1 MPPAIVD
8 FRTPAAA
15 SPQVRSKR
23 FSSQNSRKGQIP
35 APPSPFF
42 FDPVG
47 ISATDRPSPAASAR
61 PMDRTNLGHSFPGS
75 GNSIDDGFG
84 GGFASSTP
92 SFPPSPFPS
101 VSASG
106 KPSLAAGLSKPRLV
120 KVRKHVASPRVWP
133 TVASDAAD
141 DSGFN
146 PFRSA
151 PAASA
156 ADSANQ
162 EGGGTRGLNEK
173 LHSWKPFDPESG
185 IRVPENSS
193 CPNSSSFE
201 PVKSES
207 AGFVFGAGS
216 TCAAD
221 QEGGGMRGLNEKLHS
236 WKPLD
241 LESGIR
247 VPENS
252 SGPKSSSFEPVKSES
267 SGFVFG
273 AGSASKQSVNIGSEN
288 AKDRAFSFVGEGSRA
303 FDAGRSV
310 FGSGVKKNSDSGQS
324 SSENLS
330 GPNLGSFEYGK
341 PESSDFVF
349 VAGSASNHSKK
360 NIGSGNSLDRA
371 NSFGNEGSVGS
382 ETGVFMFGSGVNMSS
397 DSRWNSPGNSS
408 GLNLGNL
415 ESVKSESADF
425 ILGASSVS
433 NSNKPDHTLN
443 FASKDSSNSDP
454 RAFIPGSSVEKS
466 SNMSQNLSG
475 NSTGPNMGSFKTGN
489 SESTAFVFGSNA
501 GSFSDIKSVG
511 SRSAVGAATGGGKSD
526 SGVFVFGSGTQKGA
540 SSSQN
545 WAEISG
551 IPNLG
556 SSESVKPEDANFI
569 FGSSSTSNMGCRSME
584 SGNTLGGEFS
594 FTSGR
599 SLNTDTGV
607 FVFGSHTRKGSNLSQ
622 SSSISSEPGPFSKL
636 PDEMRKLNLQSSSNE
651 EGFEKAKQHDNRT
664 KVDQRNEFIFG
675 GNQNDPSSVC
685 GGAVNML
692 PEEMKK
698 LNIGSAT
705 ASKNAKS
712 ESMDQTANM
721 FAFGSNT
728 KKTSASNQTSANSF
742 TSFEKST
749 CMELPNDMQ
758 KVNTDDLRNDDSFTK
773 TENID
778 YQFKVDFSNGPNGL
792 TFPSNTDVP
801 VSFKGNGVNTLHNDM
816 EKLDINKPENSTGK
830 PDQTDYSAGDAY
842 TSFKFTF
849 RGKQDANSTAGHV
862 PPSKTQEHFTSSS
875 VATPFCPSS
884 SGPGFQSVGTEFT
897 FTSKHGGLETPHVEF
912 RTHKQDGHGLS
923 KENLFAGPH
932 HNMAFNVKKGD
943 VQSTRT
949 KKRRGKSRQS
959 GPAHQTFAK
968 PFISMEKGPLENM
981 KPESPGGYSPM
992 DYSPYQE
999 NLGADQCSREAS
1011 VASGESIHFFSRC
1024 ASADTER
1031 SFSVDEREEDLVSAT
1046 KCLNINEDD
1055 LKHDS
1060 DGSKSHIEKDFA
1072 AKFSVM
1078 DEQNSGPGRE
1088 SLFFKSNSAGLSSDT
1103 NNAAMEAETG
1113 PFGSTFER
1121 QASEGGTCFTF
1132 VTSPEDF
1139 GGSNFAFAASTF
1151 AQGPLSAAKRHHRR
1165 KSRMKT
1171 GHDLYTSTSNASA
1184 PLASSTSNL
1193 FSVTST
1199 SMQPDPAQDIK
1210 GLPSFHE
1217 GGDDN
1222 RAETNRKTESNKE
1235 DITKDAASVAAE
1247 EACDKWR
1254 LRGNQAYAKGHPSKA
1269 EEYYTHGVNSISP
1282 NETSRN
1288 CSRALMLCYS
1298 NRAATRM
1305 SLGRMREALNDCM
1318 MAVAIDP
1325 SFLRAQVRAANC
1337 HLALGDIE
1345 DALEHFKKC
1354 LQSDDDASLG
1364 QKILLE
1370 ASEGLQKAQQVADY
1384 IVRAKELLLKRTPNE
1399 VTQALQF
1406 ISEALSISSHS
1417 ENLLEMK
1424 AEALLMLHNYEEVI
1438 QLCEQSLDSA
1448 KRNSFLAGSDD
1459 QLENPDSSG
1468 QTKSSSVKLW
1478 RWHLISKSYFYL
1490 GKLEEALELLRKH
1503 EQVKPIGERCGDKSA
1518 ETSASLFVTVRE
1530 LLRLK
1535 AAGNEAFQAGRHV
1548 EAVEHYTAALACN
1561 TESRPFT
1568 AICFCNRAAAYQ
1580 ALGQITDAIADC
1592 SLAIALDPSYPKAI
1606 SRRATLHEMIRDY
1619 GQAANDLRRLIS
1631 FLEKQLTNKGNQ
1643 SGSLGK
1649 STSSKN
1655 DVNRARLRLSSVE
1668 EEAGRETMLDMY
1680 MILGIDQSS
1689 SAADV
1694 KKAYRKAALKH
1705 HPDKAGQFLARSENA
1720 DDGLWREVA
1729 EEVYKDAD
1737 RLFKMIGEAYTILS
1751 DPAKRLQYDAE
1762 EEIRTTLTKGYNMS
1776 RTPKTSADY
1785 YSSQY
1790 EKRSNMRQWR
1800 SYGSPHK
1807 RWSEFTHSNI

>member
-15 SPQVRSKR
+15 SPQVRPKG

-35 APPSPFF
+35 APPSPFS
-42 FDPVG
+42 FDPAS
-47 ISATDRPSPAASAR
+47 ISATDRPYPAASAR
-61 PMDRTNLGHSFPGS
+61 PMDRTNLGRSFPGS
-75 GNSIDDGFG
+75 WNSIDDGFG

-92 SFPPSPFPS
+92 FSPSPSPS

-106 KPSLAAGLSKPRLV
+106 EPSPAAGLSKPRLV
-120 KVRKHVASPRVWP
+120 KVRKHFASPRVRP
-133 TVASDAAD
+133 AVASEGAD

-151 PAASA
+151 QAGLAAEA
-156 ADSANQ
+156 ADQ
-162 EGGGTRGLNEK
+162 EGGGMQGLNEK
-173 LHSWKPFDPESG
+173 LHSWKPFNLESG

-193 CPNSSSFE
+193 GPNSSSFE
-201 PVKSES
+201 PLKSES
-207 AGFVFGAGS
+207 AGS
-216 TCAAD
+216 TGAAD

-236 WKPLD
+236 WKPFN

-247 VPENS
+247 VPESS
-252 SGPKSSSFEPVKSES
+252 SGPKSSSFGPVKSES
-267 SGFVFG
+267 AGFVFG
-273 AGSASKQSVNIGSEN
+273 AGSASKPSINIGYEN
-288 AKDRAFSFVGEGSRA
+288 AIDRAFGFGVEGSRG
-303 FDAGRSV
+303 FDAGPSV
-310 FGSGVKKNSDSGQS
+310 FGSGVKKNSDSEPS

-330 GPNLGSFEYGK
+330 GPNLGSFEYVK
-341 PESSDFVF
+341 PESSGFVF
-349 VAGSASNHSKK
+349 VVGSASNQSKK
-360 NIGSGNSLDRA
+360 NIGSGNSVDRA
-371 NSFGNEGSVGS
+371 YSFSSVGSVGS
-382 ETGVFMFGSGVNMSS
+382 ETGVFMVGSGVNMSS
-397 DSRWNSPGNSS
+397 DLRWNSPENSS

-425 ILGASSVS
+425 IFGASSVS
-433 NSNKPDHTLN
+433 HSNKPDHTFN

-454 RAFIPGSSVEKS
+454 CALIPGSSPEKS
-466 SNMSQNLSG
+466 SNLSQNLSG

-511 SRSAVGAATGGGKSD
+511 SGSAVGAATDGGGKSD

-556 SSESVKPEDANFI
+556 SSESVKPENAHVI
-569 FGSSSTSNMGCRSME
+569 FGASSTSNMGCRTMG

-599 SLNTDTGV
+599 SVNTDTGV
-607 FVFGSHTRKGSNLSQ
+607 FVFGSHMRKGSNNLSQ
-622 SSSISSEPGPFSKL
+622 SSSLSSEQGPFSKL

-651 EGFEKAKQHDNRT
+651 EGFEKTKQRDNRA
-664 KVDQRNEFIFG
+664 KVDQSNVFIFG
-675 GNQNDPSSVC
+675 GNQNDPSSIG

-698 LNIGSAT
+698 LDIGSAT
-705 ASKNAKS
+705 ASKNAKN
-712 ESMDQTANM
+712 ERVDQTANM
-721 FAFGSNT
+721 FAFGSNM

-749 CMELPNDMQ
+749 CSKLPNDMQ
-758 KVNTDDLRNDDSFTK
+758 KLNTDGLRNDDSFRK
-773 TENID
+773 AENTD
-778 YQFKVDFSNGPNGL
+778 YQFKVDVSNGPDGL
-792 TFPSNTDVP
+792 TFPCNKDVP
-801 VSFKGNGVNTLHNDM
+801 GSFEGNGVNTLHNDM

-830 PDQTDYSAGDAY
+830 IDQTDHSAGDAY

-849 RGKQDANSTAGHV
+849 QAGKQGANSTMGHV
-862 PPSKTQEHFTSSS
+862 PPSKTQEHFTSSGVPMPS
-875 VATPFCPSS
+875 FYPSS
-884 SGPGFQSVGTEFT
+884 SGPGFQSVGTECT
-897 FTSKHGGLETPHVEF
+897 FTSKYGGPETPHMEF
-912 RTHKQDGHGLS
+912 RTHKQDGHGLA
-923 KENLFAGPH
+923 KENLFTGPH

-959 GPAHQTFAK
+959 GPAHPTFSK
-968 PFISMEKGPLENM
+968 PFISMEKSPLENM
-981 KPESPGGYSPM
+981 KPGSPGGYSPM

-1011 VASGESIHFFSRC
+1011 VASGESIHIFSRC

-1055 LKHDS
+1055 RKHDS
-1060 DGSKSHIEKDFA
+1060 DFSKSHIEKNFA
-1072 AKFSVM
+1072 AKSSVI

-1088 SLFFKSNSAGLSSDT
+1088 SLFFKSNSGRLSSDT

-1113 PFGSTFER
+1113 SFGSNFER
-1121 QASEGGTCFTF
+1121 QTSEGGTCFTF
-1132 VTSPEDF
+1132 VTSSEDF
-1139 GGSNFAFAASTF
+1139 GGSNFAFAAPTF

-1171 GHDLYTSTSNASA
+1171 DHDLYTSTSNASA
-1184 PLASSTSNL
+1184 PLASPSPNL
-1193 FSVTST
+1193 FSVSST
-1199 SMQPDPAQDIK
+1199 SMQPDPAQDMK
-1210 GLPSFHE
+1210 VLPSFHQ
-1217 GGDDN
+1217 GGDDI
-1222 RAETNRKTESNKE
+1222 RAETNRKPESNKE
-1235 DITKDAASVAAE
+1235 DLTKDLASVAAE

-1254 LRGNQAYAKGHPSKA
+1254 LRGNQAYANGHPSKA
-1269 EEYYTHGVNSISP
+1269 EEYYTRGVNSISP
-1282 NETSRN
+1282 IETSRN

-1318 MAVAIDP
+1318 MAIAINP

-1370 ASEGLQKAQQVADY
+1370 ASEGLRKAQQVADY
-1384 IVRAKELLLKRTPNE
+1384 IVQAKELMLKRTPNE
-1399 VTQALQF
+1399 VTKALQF
-1406 ISEALSISSHS
+1406 ISEALSISPHS

-1448 KRNSFLAGSDD
+1448 ERNSFLAGSDD
-1459 QLENPDSSG
+1459 QLENLDSSG
-1468 QTKSSSVKLW
+1468 CTKGSLVKLW
-1478 RWHLISKSYFYL
+1478 RWRLISKSYFYL
-1490 GKLEEALELLRKH
+1490 GKLEESLELLRKH

-1535 AAGNEAFQAGRHV
+1535 AAGNEAFQAGRRL

-1568 AICFCNRAAAYQ
+1568 AVCFCNRAAAYQ

-1619 GQAANDLRRLIS
+1619 GQAANDLHRLIS
-1631 FLEKQLTNKGNQ
+1631 FLEKQLTSKGNQ
-1643 SGSLGK
+1643 S
-1649 STSSKN
+1649 
-1655 DVNRARLRLSSVE
+1655 R
-1668 EEAGRETMLDMY
+1668 
-1680 MILGIDQSS
+1680 GIEQSS

-1729 EEVYKDAD
+1729 DEVYKDAD

-1776 RTPKTSADY
+1776 RTPKTPADN
-1785 YSSQY
+1785 YSSHY
-1790 EKRSNMRQWR
+1790 EKRSNMHQWR

-1807 RWSEFTHSNI
+1807 RWTTIMVLNPF

>member
-8 FRTPAAA
+8 FRTRAAA
-15 SPQVRSKR
+15 SPQVRTKR
-23 FSSQNSRKGQIP
+23 FSSQNPREGQIP
-35 APPSPFF
+35 APFSPFS
-42 FDPVG
+42 FDPTG
-47 ISATDRPSPAASAR
+47 ISATDRPSAAASAR
-61 PMDRTNLGHSFPGS
+61 PMDRTNLGHSFPS
-75 GNSIDDGFG
+75 PGNSIDGGFS

-106 KPSLAAGLSKPRLV
+106 KPSPAAGLSKPRLV
-120 KVRKHVASPRVWP
+120 KVRKHVAPPRVRP
-133 TVASDAAD
+133 TVAPEAAD

-156 ADSANQ
+156 ADAADQ
-162 EGGGTRGLNEK
+162 EGGRMRGLNEK
-173 LHSWKPFDPESG
+173 LHSWKPFIPESRIRVPENSSGPNSRSFEPVKSENPGFVFGAGSAGAADQTGGGMRGLNEKLHSWKPFKPESG

-193 CPNSSSFE
+193 GPTSSSFE

-216 TCAAD
+216 
-221 QEGGGMRGLNEKLHS
+221 
-236 WKPLD
+236 
-241 LESGIR
+241 
-247 VPENS
+247 
-252 SGPKSSSFEPVKSES
+252 
-267 SGFVFG
+267 
-273 AGSASKQSVNIGSEN
+273 ASQPSVIIGSEN
-288 AKDRAFSFVGEGSRA
+288 AKDRAFSFGSEGSRG
-303 FDAGRSV
+303 FDAGPSV
-310 FGSGVKKNSDSGQS
+310 FGSGVKKNSDSGLS

-330 GPNLGSFEYGK
+330 GPNLGSFEYVK
-341 PESSDFVF
+341 SESSGFDFV
-349 VAGSASNHSKK
+349 ARSASNQSEK
-360 NIGSGNSLDRA
+360 NIGCGSSVDGA
-371 NSFGNEGSVGS
+371 AFSFCSEGSVGS
-382 ETGVFMFGSGVNMSS
+382 ETGGFVFGSGVNMSS
-397 DSRWNSPGNSS
+397 DSRWKSPENSG
-408 GLNLGNL
+408 GLNLGNP

-425 ILGASSVS
+425 VFGASSVS
-433 NSNKPDHTLN
+433 NSNKPDRTFN
-443 FASKDSSNSDP
+443 FANKDSSNSDP
-454 RAFIPGSSVEKS
+454 FAFVPGSSVEKS
-466 SNMSQNLSG
+466 SKLSQNLPG

-489 SESTAFVFGSNA
+489 SESTAFVFGSNV
-501 GSFSDIKSVG
+501 GSFSDTRSVG
-511 SRSAVGAATGGGKSD
+511 SGSAVGEASGFMKEGSGKSD
-526 SGVFVFGSGTQKGA
+526 SGVFEFGSGTQKGA
-540 SSSQN
+540 SSSWN
-545 WAEISG
+545 LPETSG

-556 SSESVKPEDANFI
+556 RSESVKPENVNFI
-569 FGSSSTSNMGCRSME
+569 FGASSTSNMGSRSMG

-599 SLNTDTGV
+599 SVNADTDV
-607 FVFGSHTRKGSNLSQ
+607 FVFGGRAREGSNLSQ
-622 SSSISSEPGPFSKL
+622 SSSIVSEQGPFSKL
-636 PDEMRKLNLQSSSNE
+636 PDEMRKLNLHSSSNE
-651 EGFEKAKQHDNRT
+651 EGFEKAKQADSKAKIDHSN
-664 KVDQRNEFIFG
+664 VFIFG
-675 GNQNDPSSVC
+675 GNQNAPSSI

-698 LNIGSAT
+698 LDIGSAKAT
-705 ASKNAKS
+705 KNAKNKS
-712 ESMDQTANM
+712 VDQTANVPV
-721 FAFGSNT
+721 FGSNM
-728 KKTSASNQTSANSF
+728 KKTSASNQTSANAF
-742 TSFEKST
+742 TSFEKNT
-749 CMELPNDMQ
+749 CSELPTGIQ
-758 KVNTDDLRNDDSFTK
+758 KLNTDGLRNDDSFTK
-773 TENID
+773 TEKAD
-778 YQFKVDFSNGPNGL
+778 YQFKVDVSNGPNGF
-792 TFPSNTDVP
+792 TFLSNKDVP
-801 VSFKGNGVNTLHNDM
+801 GSFTGNGVNMLHNDM
-816 EKLDINKPENSTGK
+816 EKLDINKPENLTGNI
-830 PDQTDYSAGDAY
+830 DQTDHSAGDAY
-842 TSFKFTF
+842 TSSKFTF
-849 RGKQDANSTAGHV
+849 QAGKQGASSTMGHD
-862 PPSKTQEHFTSSS
+862 PPSKTQEHFTSSG
-875 VATPFCPSS
+875 VATPSFYPSS

-897 FTSKHGGLETPHVEF
+897 STSMHGGLETPHMEF
-912 RTHKQDGHGLS
+912 KQDSHLLS
-923 KENLFAGPH
+923 KENLFTGPH
-932 HNMAFNVKKGD
+932 HNMAFNVKKD
-943 VQSTRT
+943 NVQSTRT

-959 GPAHQTFAK
+959 VPAHQTFAK
-968 PFISMEKGPLENM
+968 PFISMEKGPLENL

-999 NLGADQCSREAS
+999 NQCSREAS
-1011 VASGESIHFFSRC
+1011 VASGESIHMFSHC

-1031 SFSVDEREEDLVSAT
+1031 SFSVDEGEEDLVSAA
-1046 KCLNINEDD
+1046 KRLDVNEGDV
-1055 LKHDS
+1055 KHDS
-1060 DGSKSHIEKDFA
+1060 DGSRSNVEKNFA
-1072 AKFSVM
+1072 AKSSVIE
-1078 DEQNSGPGRE
+1078 EQNSGPGRE
-1088 SLFFKSNSAGLSSDT
+1088 SFVFKSDSVGLSSDT

-1113 PFGSTFER
+1113 PFSSNFER

-1132 VTSPEDF
+1132 VTSSEDF
-1139 GGSNFAFAASTF
+1139 GGSNFTFAASPF

-1171 GHDLYTSTSNASA
+1171 GHDFYSSTSNASA
-1184 PLASSTSNL
+1184 PLASPSPNL
-1193 FSVTST
+1193 FSATST
-1199 SMQPDPAQDIK
+1199 CTQPDPAQDMK
-1210 GLPSFHE
+1210 GLPSFHQ
-1217 GGDDN
+1217 GGDDS
-1222 RAETNRKTESNKE
+1222 RTETNRKSESNK
-1235 DITKDAASVAAE
+1235 DDLTKDVASVAAE

-1254 LRGNQAYAKGHPSKA
+1254 LRGNQAYANGHLSKA
-1269 EEYYTHGVNSISP
+1269 EEYYTRGVNSIPS

-1288 CSRALMLCYS
+1288 CSRVLMLCYS

-1345 DALEHFKKC
+1345 DALEYFKKC

-1384 IVRAKELLLKRTPNE
+1384 IVQAKELIRKRTPNE
-1399 VTQALQF
+1399 VTKALQL
-1406 ISEALSISSHS
+1406 ISEALSISPHS
-1417 ENLLEMK
+1417 ENLMEMK
-1424 AEALLMLHNYEEVI
+1424 AEALLMLHKYEEVI
-1438 QLCEQSLDSA
+1438 QLCEESLDSA

-1459 QLENPDSSG
+1459 QLENLDSSG
-1468 QTKSSSVKLW
+1468 YTKSSSVRLW
-1478 RWHLISKSYFYL
+1478 RWRLISKSYFYL

-1518 ETSASLFVTVRE
+1518 ETSASFFVTVRE

-1535 AAGNEAFQAGRHV
+1535 AAGNEAFQSGRHL

-1619 GQAANDLRRLIS
+1619 GQAADDLHRLIS

-1643 SGSLGK
+1643 SGSVGK
-1649 STSSKN
+1649 STSNNN
-1655 DVNRARLRLSSVE
+1655 DLKRARLRLSSVE
-1668 EEAGRETMLDMY
+1668 EEARRETMLDMY
-1680 MILGIDQSS
+1680 MILGIEQSS

-1729 EEVYKDAD
+1729 DEVYKDAD

-1762 EEIRTTLTKGYNMS
+1762 EEIRTTLEKGYNMN
-1776 RTPKTSADY
+1776 RTSKNPADN

-1790 EKRSNMRQWR
+1790 EKSSNMHQWR

-1807 RWSEFTHSNI
+1807 RWSEYTRSNR